1 MDIRQVLKLLTE
13 KTGVSGDETAAAS
26 AAAELLRQ
34 YTDDVGTDALGNVIG
49 LIKAEDAKETIMLDA
64 HIDRVGLIVTYI
76 DEDGF
81 LKVGPLGSP
90 DMRVMPAQSVTVHGR
105 EDIKGVI
112 STLPPHVSKDKDKV
126 ADVTEL
132 SVDIGYN
139 KERARELV
147 APGDSITIN
156 SCFRELAGTR
166 ISSPALDDRSGVC
179 AVLAA
184 LDMMK
189 GRELKYNV
197 AVCFAVR
204 EETGCLGAKTAAFR
218 IKPDR
223 ALAVDVSFG
232 NTPDGKDYDTAKLGS
247 GVMIGISPSL
257 DRRMSLELCDTAKRC
272 GIPFTREVMPGSTG
286 TDADNISVSGGGVRC
301 CTLSFPIRY
310 MHTPNEV
317 LDIEDIRSAARLICE
332 YVCGG
337 DSND

>member
-1 MDIRQVLKLLTE
+1 MDIGQVLKLLTE
-13 KTGVSGDETAAAS
+13 KAGVSGDETAAAG
-26 AAAELLRQ
+26 AAKELLRQ
-34 YTDDVGTDALGNVIG
+34 YTDDVRTDALGNVIG
-49 LIKAEDAKETIMLDA
+49 YIKTEGAGETIMLDA

-81 LKVGPLGSP
+81 LKVGSLGSP

-132 SVDIGYN
+132 SVDIGYS
-139 KERARELV
+139 KEQAQELV

-156 SCFRELAGTR
+156 SCFRELADTR

-184 LDMMK
+184 LDMIK
-189 GRELKYNV
+189 ERGGLKYNI

-204 EETGCLGAKTAAFR
+204 EEIGCLGAKTAAFE
-218 IKPDR
+218 IKPDK

-247 GVMIGISPSL
+247 GVMIGFSPSL

-310 MHTPNEV
+310 MHTPSEV

-337 DSND
+337 EQ

>member
-1 MDIRQVLKLLTE
+1 MDIKSVLKLLTE
-13 KTGVSGDETAAAS
+13 KTGVSGDETDAAA
-26 AAAELLRQ
+26 AAEELLRQ
-34 YTDDVGTDALGNVIG
+34 YTDDVRTDALGNVIG
-49 LIKAEDAKETIMLDA
+49 LIKAEGAEETIMLDA

-81 LKVGPLGSP
+81 LKVGGVGAP
-90 DMRVMPAQSVTVHGR
+90 DMRVSPAQSVTVHGR

-126 ADVTEL
+126 AKVTEL

-139 KERARELV
+139 KEQAQKLV

-156 SCFRELAGTR
+156 SCFRELADTR

-179 AVLAA
+179 TVLAA
-184 LDMMK
+184 LDMIK
-189 GRELKYNV
+189 ERELKYNI

-204 EETGCLGAKTAAFR
+204 EEIGCLGAKTAAFQ

-272 GIPFTREVMPGSTG
+272 DIPFTREVMPGDTG
-286 TDADNISVSGGGVRC
+286 TDADNISESGGGVRC

-317 LDIEDIRSAARLICE
+317 LDIKDVEAAARLICE
-332 YVCGG
+332 YVCKG
-337 DSND
+337 